1 MRKDYLIKS
10 ITQYIFFFFLGAF
23 LGYLWEVLLFYV
35 QDGVFCNRGFLYGP
49 WLPVY
54 GVGAVLMLLI
64 LRRFQKHP
72 VKVFFL
78 AVLLGTFV
86 ELFIGWFLAQVFHL
100 RYWDYH
106 DYPLQLG
113 GYICLYSA
121 LGFGIAG
128 VLWVCVFARIA
139 SHLWKKMPVPL
150 QRIFLTLLIL
160 AFLFDCAAALIFPN
174 AGHNIT
180 FSLFLFSYLN
190 TSYICRYNNIQSRNY
205 TNNHTYQFS
214 RATQ

>member
-1 MRKDYLIKS
+1 MTFERIFLLTFPATHISLLYGDTPCMRKDYLIKS

-35 QDGVFCNRGFLYGP
+35 QDGTFCNRGFLYGP

-78 AVLLGTFV
+78 AALLGSFV

-106 DYPLQLG
+106 GYPLQLG

-128 VLWVCVFARIA
+128 VLWVCVCARIA
-139 SHLWKKMPVPL
+139 SHLWRKMPVSL

-180 FSLFLFSYLN
+180 FSLF
-190 TSYICRYNNIQSRNY
+190 Q
-205 TNNHTYQFS
+205 TYQPV
-214 RATQ
+214 TC

>member
-72 VKVFFL
+72 VKVFFSCG
-78 AVLLGTFV
+78 ASRHFRRTFYRMVPRPSFPPALLGLSRLSTAAWRLYLS
-86 ELFIGWFLAQVFHL
+86 LFCTGIRH
-100 RYWDYH
+100 RR
-106 DYPLQLG
+106 
-113 GYICLYSA
+113 CA
-121 LGFGIAG
+121 LG
-128 VLWVCVFARIA
+128 LCVCADCLPFMEKNA
-139 SHLWKKMPVPL
+139 STPATH
-150 QRIFLTLLIL
+150 
-160 AFLFDCAAALIFPN
+160 
-174 AGHNIT
+174 
-180 FSLFLFSYLN
+180 FSYAAD
-190 TSYICRYNNIQSRNY
+190 TGIS
-205 TNNHTYQFS
+205 F
-214 RATQ
+214 

>member
-49 WLPVY
+49 WFPVY

-78 AVLLGTFV
+78 AVLLGSFV

-139 SHLWKKMPVPL
+139 SHLWEKNASIPTTHFSYAADTGISFCCSRRTDFS
-150 QRIFLTLLIL
+150 QRRAQYYVFLIL
-160 AFLFDCAAALIFPN
+160 FFHFSHGWIRMAMAPWLSVHSL
-174 AGHNIT
+174 HN
-180 FSLFLFSYLN
+180 SG
-190 TSYICRYNNIQSRNY
+190 
-205 TNNHTYQFS
+205 
-214 RATQ
+214 

>member
-78 AVLLGTFV
+78 AVLLGSFV

-160 AFLFDCAAALIFPN
+160 AFLFDCATALIFPN

-180 FSLFLFSYLN
+180 FS
-190 TSYICRYNNIQSRNY
+190 
-205 TNNHTYQFS
+205 
-214 RATQ
+214 

>member
-78 AVLLGTFV
+78 AVLLGSFV

-121 LGFGIAG
+121 LGFGIARCALG
-128 VLWVCVFARIA
+128 LRVCADCISFMEKNA
-139 SHLWKKMPVPL
+139 SIPTTH
-150 QRIFLTLLIL
+150 
-160 AFLFDCAAALIFPN
+160 
-174 AGHNIT
+174 
-180 FSLFLFSYLN
+180 FSYAAD
-190 TSYICRYNNIQSRNY
+190 TGIS
-205 TNNHTYQFS
+205 F
-214 RATQ
+214 

>member
-78 AVLLGTFV
+78 AVLLGSFV

-121 LGFGIAG
+121 LGSASP
-128 VLWVCVFARIA
+128 VCSGSVCLRGLPPIYG
-139 SHLWKKMPVPL
+139 KKCQYP
-150 QRIFLTLLIL
+150 
-160 AFLFDCAAALIFPN
+160 CN
-174 AGHNIT
+174 A
-180 FSLFLFSYLN
+180 FSYAAD
-190 TSYICRYNNIQSRNY
+190 TGIS
-205 TNNHTYQFS
+205 F
-214 RATQ
+214 

>member
-35 QDGVFCNRGFLYGP
+35 QDGVFCNRGFLY
-49 WLPVY
+49 
-54 GVGAVLMLLI
+54 
-64 LRRFQKHP
+64 QKHP

-78 AVLLGTFV
+78 AVLLGSFV

-128 VLWVCVFARIA
+128 VLWVCVFARI
-139 SHLWKKMPVPL
+139 
-150 QRIFLTLLIL
+150 
-160 AFLFDCAAALIFPN
+160 DCAAALIFPN

-180 FSLFLFSYLN
+180 FS
-190 TSYICRYNNIQSRNY
+190 
-205 TNNHTYQFS
+205 
-214 RATQ
+214 

>member
-78 AVLLGTFV
+78 AVLLGSFV
-86 ELFIGWFLAQVFHL
+86 ELFIGWFIDQVFHL

-113 GYICLYSA
+113 GYIFFTHITPHSLRRGLLSDSA
-121 LGFGIAG
+121 LYDT
-128 VLWVCVFARIA
+128 
-139 SHLWKKMPVPL
+139 KN
-150 QRIFLTLLIL
+150 TL
-160 AFLFDCAAALIFPN
+160 A
-174 AGHNIT
+174 HNKSVSNF
-180 FSLFLFSYLN
+180 FSD
-190 TSYICRYNNIQSRNY
+190 
-205 TNNHTYQFS
+205 
-214 RATQ
+214 

>member
-1 MRKDYLIKS
+1 MASGLWCGGCPDAAYFKTLS
-10 ITQYIFFFFLGAF
+10 EASGQSLFSCGAS
-23 LGYLWEVLLFYV
+23 
-35 QDGVFCNRGFLYGP
+35 RS
-49 WLPVY
+49 
-54 GVGAVLMLLI
+54 
-64 LRRFQKHP
+64 
-72 VKVFFL
+72 
-78 AVLLGTFV
+78 FV

-128 VLWVCVFARIA
+128 VLWVCVFARTA
-139 SHLWKKMPVPL
+139 SHLWRKMPVPL

-180 FSLFLFSYLN
+180 FS
-190 TSYICRYNNIQSRNY
+190 
-205 TNNHTYQFS
+205 
-214 RATQ
+214 

>member
-78 AVLLGTFV
+78 AVLLGSFV

-121 LGFGIAG
+121 LGFGIARCALG
-128 VLWVCVFARIA
+128 LCVCADCLPFMEKNA
-139 SHLWKKMPVPL
+139 STPTTH
-150 QRIFLTLLIL
+150 
-160 AFLFDCAAALIFPN
+160 
-174 AGHNIT
+174 
-180 FSLFLFSYLN
+180 FSYAAD
-190 TSYICRYNNIQSRNY
+190 TGIS
-205 TNNHTYQFS
+205 F
-214 RATQ
+214 

>member
-35 QDGVFCNRGFLYGP
+35 QDGTFCNRGFLYGP

-72 VKVFFL
+72 VKVFFSCSASRL
-78 AVLLGTFV
+78 FRRTFYRMVPRPSFPPALLGLSRLSTAAWRLYLS
-86 ELFIGWFLAQVFHL
+86 LFCTGIRH
-100 RYWDYH
+100 RR
-106 DYPLQLG
+106 
-113 GYICLYSA
+113 CA
-121 LGFGIAG
+121 LG
-128 VLWVCVFARIA
+128 LCVCADCLPFME
-139 SHLWKKMPVPL
+139 KMPVPL

-180 FSLFLFSYLN
+180 FS
-190 TSYICRYNNIQSRNY
+190 
-205 TNNHTYQFS
+205 
-214 RATQ
+214 

>member
-1 MRKDYLIKS
+1 MDAPML
-10 ITQYIFFFFLGAF
+10 
-23 LGYLWEVLLFYV
+23 LGYPIPLLFLYFIFYSFCGWVWETAYCSIKERHYV
-35 QDGVFCNRGFLYGP
+35 PRGFLYGP

-64 LRRFQKHP
+64 LRRFHKHP

-78 AVLLGTFV
+78 AVLLGSFV

-180 FSLFLFSYLN
+180 FS
-190 TSYICRYNNIQSRNY
+190 
-205 TNNHTYQFS
+205 
-214 RATQ
+214 

>member
-1 MRKDYLIKS
+1 MHKDYLIKS

-54 GVGAVLMLLI
+54 GVGAVLMLLM

-78 AVLLGTFV
+78 AVLLGSFV

-180 FSLFLFSYLN
+180 FSLF
-190 TSYICRYNNIQSRNY
+190 Q
-205 TNNHTYQFS
+205 TYQPV
-214 RATQ
+214 TC

>member
-35 QDGVFCNRGFLYGP
+35 QDGTFCNRGFLYGP

-54 GVGAVLMLLI
+54 GVGAVLMLL
-64 LRRFQKHP
+64 
-72 VKVFFL
+72 
-78 AVLLGTFV
+78 
-86 ELFIGWFLAQVFHL
+86 FHL

-180 FSLFLFSYLN
+180 FS
-190 TSYICRYNNIQSRNY
+190 
-205 TNNHTYQFS
+205 
-214 RATQ
+214 

>member
-78 AVLLGTFV
+78 AVLLGSFV

-113 GYICLYSA
+113 GYVCSLFCTGIRHRRCA
-121 LGFGIAG
+121 LG
-128 VLWVCVFARIA
+128 LCVCADCLPFME
-139 SHLWKKMPVPL
+139 KMPVPL

-180 FSLFLFSYLN
+180 FS
-190 TSYICRYNNIQSRNY
+190 
-205 TNNHTYQFS
+205 
-214 RATQ
+214 